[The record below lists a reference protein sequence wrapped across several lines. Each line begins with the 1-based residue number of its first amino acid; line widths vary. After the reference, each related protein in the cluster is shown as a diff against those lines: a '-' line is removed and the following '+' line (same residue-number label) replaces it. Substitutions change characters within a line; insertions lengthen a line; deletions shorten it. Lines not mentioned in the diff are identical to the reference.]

1 MLVRVEES
9 TARGRDLVAT
19 APLRA
24 GHTVMTCAP
33 LALVPSDAFL
43 LTVCCGCLQHCPLER
58 KCEACGA
65 VLLCEA
71 CAAPGHRHAALH
83 ADECASLRQLRDD
96 PAVRQRSRNG
106 ADTSSLRLLLRLIYA
121 ARREREGTLPPL
133 LLADEADEVIE
144 DDMEAMA
151 SLEDHSDSFPSDLLD
166 SVSDAVARAKFLL
179 AADARASSAEYEG
192 YLARMFT
199 NSFALQ
205 AYRDSHART
214 RQPKAEVGSGVFCSI
229 ALINHSCRPN
239 SEVQLTEAGFLRVV
253 TTRPLAEGEPI
264 TLSYLPLPI
273 PRTIGPPRGV
283 TMRQVQQEEEEPYGV
298 EGRHR
303 DLKAAFFFDCDCGC
317 QYQLRRP
324 PHIDIDIDMHSKFDV
339 NVSV

>member
-1 MLVRVEES
+1 V
-9 TARGRDLVAT
+9 
-19 APLRA
+19 
-24 GHTVMTCAP
+24 
-33 LALVPSDAFL
+33 
-43 LTVCCGCLQHCPLER
+43 
-58 KCEACGA
+58 
-65 VLLCEA
+65 
-71 CAAPGHRHAALH
+71 
-83 ADECASLRQLRDD
+83 RQLRDD

-214 RQPKAEVGSGVFCSI
+214 RQPKAEVGSGVFCSM
-229 ALINHSCRPN
+229 
-239 SEVQLTEAGFLRVV
+239 
-253 TTRPLAEGEPI
+253 
-264 TLSYLPLPI
+264 
-273 PRTIGPPRGV
+273 PP
-283 TMRQVQQEEEEPYGV
+283 
-298 EGRHR
+298 
-303 DLKAAFFFDCDCGC
+303 
-317 QYQLRRP
+317 QLRGPAHRGRLP
-324 PHIDIDIDMHSKFDV
+324 ARGHHAPSRRRGADYALLPAPAHSQNDRASSRRDHEASTAGGRGAV
-339 NVSV
+339 WC